1 MQIKIEDKLLELL
14 KERSEN
20 NITITLKG
28 NPSCKGF
35 EFNPLVRN
43 GLPKEEKKDAYS
55 LYREDGINIYLDKNI
70 EAEGPENL
78 YIHFNRVGLTE
89 NFFADFS

>member
-1 MQIKIEDKLLELL
+1 MQIKIDDKLLELL

-43 GLPKEEKKDAYS
+43 GSPKEEKRENYS
-55 LYREDGINIYLDKNI
+55 LFETDGINIYLDKNI
-70 EAEGPENL
+70 EAESPENIF
-78 YIHFNRVGLTE
+78 IHFKRVGMTE
-89 NFFADFS
+89 NYFADFS

>member
-1 MQIKIEDKLLELL
+1 MQIKIDDKLLELL
-14 KERSEN
+14 KEKSEN

-43 GLPKEEKKDAYS
+43 GRPKEEKLENYS
-55 LYREDGINIYLDKNI
+55 LYESDGINIYLDKNI
-70 EAEGPENL
+70 EAESPENIF
-78 YIHFNRVGLTE
+78 IHFKRVGMTE
-89 NFFADFS
+89 NYFADFS